1 MAPEIIK
8 DHGGDLS
15 WKKADVWSLG
25 CTTLEM
31 TTGEYI
37 HLFVE
42 FTCYLSSCIT
52 LHKFV
57 WYDIVLHCLKFYCF
71 AVYCIVLYCTVLY
84 SIVLCC
90 IVLCYIVLYCIV

>member
-31 TTGEYI
+31 TTGEYV

-42 FTCYLSSCIT
+42 FSCYLSCCVIV
-52 LHKFV
+52 HKFV
-57 WYDIVLHCLKFYCF
+57 
-71 AVYCIVLYCTVLY
+71 
-84 SIVLCC
+84 
-90 IVLCYIVLYCIV
+90 